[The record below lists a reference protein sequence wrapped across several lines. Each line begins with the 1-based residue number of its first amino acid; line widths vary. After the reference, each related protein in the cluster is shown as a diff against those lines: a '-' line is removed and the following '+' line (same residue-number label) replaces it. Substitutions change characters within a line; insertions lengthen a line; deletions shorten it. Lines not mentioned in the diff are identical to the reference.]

1 MTLEAVM
8 LHFLDDMDAKINGI
22 QQFIKK
28 EVPEGA
34 RWSAYHRMFEQYFY
48 VPPPW
53 EQTELLDKIEK
64 DALEDE

>member
-1 MTLEAVM
+1 
-8 LHFLDDMDAKINGI
+8 MDAKINGI

-48 VPPPW
+48 VPSLT
-53 EQTELLDKIEK
+53 EQTKVADYIDK
-64 DALEDE
+64 DVLEDE